1 MDDGQVLATCNS
13 MITAGTETTAITL
26 STIFHN
32 LMQHPTVYSKLM
44 AEIDEAVNEGMIAQ
58 RRNKKVSWTEAQR
71 LPYLDA
77 VIQESFRL
85 HPAVGMTQEKVVPAQ
100 GITICGHY
108 IPGHTIVG
116 CNPWVLQRRP
126 EIYGDDV
133 DCFRPERWLE
143 ASVDQLKDMK
153 AAMFQFGG
161 GSRTCI
167 GKHIALFSIYKFVPT
182 FLRNFSFKQIKQD
195 QYQHQCVWMVRI
207 EGFYA
212 QLSSRDL
219 ERSTFSREPD
229 S

>member
-1 MDDGQVLATCNS
+1 

-26 STIFHN
+26 SAIFHN
-32 LMQHPTVYSKLM
+32 LMQHSSVYNKLM
-44 AEIDEAVNEGMIAQ
+44 KEIDRAVQDGTIAE
-58 RRNKKVSWTEAQR
+58 RRNKKVSWTEAQK

-100 GITICGHY
+100 GLEIAGHY
-108 IPGHTIVG
+108 IPGGTIVG
-116 CNPWVLQRRP
+116 CNPWVIQRRP
-126 EIYGDDV
+126 EIFGEDIDA
-133 DCFRPERWLE
+133 FRPERWLE
-143 ASVDQLKDMK
+143 ASVDQLRDMR

-182 FLRNFSFKQIKQD
+182 FLRNFEMRQIRKD
-195 QYQHQCVWMVRI
+195 EYRHQCVWMVRI

-212 QLSSRDL
+212 QLSMRQQS
-219 ERSTFSREPD
+219 EKVAHQV
-229 S
+229 

>member
-1 MDDGQVLATCNS
+1 MSHGQVLATCNS

-26 STIFHN
+26 SSIFHN
-32 LMQHPTVYSKLM
+32 LMQHPTVYCKLM
-44 AEIDEAVNEGMIAQ
+44 AEIDGAVRDGVIVE

-71 LPYLDA
+71 LSYLDA

-100 GITICGHY
+100 GLEIAGHF
-108 IPGHTIVG
+108 IPGNTIVG

-126 EIYGDDV
+126 EVFGDDV
-133 DCFRPERWLE
+133 DVFRPERWLE
-143 ASVDQLKDMK
+143 ASADQLRDMK

-182 FLRNFSFKQIKQD
+182 FLRNFNVKQIREDEYRHK
-195 QYQHQCVWMVRI
+195 CVWMVRI

-212 QLSSRDL
+212 QLSRRDQGQTV
-219 ERSTFSREPD
+219 ST
-229 S
+229 